1 MEPTL
6 GDGDAADD
14 GSGGVRVVED
24 LADEVIVAEHLRCR
38 RDVLHWLH
46 LCAHHLCFSFRLVV
60 FPLGGCGGAW
70 WSAGY
75 YFCTWRWP
83 TLLTFPVTNNAVT

>member
-1 MEPTL
+1 VASTEAAEEDAIRRVMEPTL

-24 LADEVIVAEHLRCR
+24 LADEAIVAEHLR
-38 RDVLHWLH
+38 
-46 LCAHHLCFSFRLVV
+46 CFSFRLVV

-70 WSAGY
+70 WWAGY